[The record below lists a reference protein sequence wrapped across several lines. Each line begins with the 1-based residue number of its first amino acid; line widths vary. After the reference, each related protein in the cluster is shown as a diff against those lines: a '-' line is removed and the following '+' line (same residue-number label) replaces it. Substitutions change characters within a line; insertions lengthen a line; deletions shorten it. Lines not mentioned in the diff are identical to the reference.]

1 VSLKKTRSAKQDKDL
16 LAVYKNLLIKLPA
29 TNSPRD
35 KRARRLVALEIR
47 RSRRL
52 GINPR
57 EIKASDLNYLERRA
71 EEVLA
76 RNKRLLNA
84 PKR

>member
-1 VSLKKTRSAKQDKDL
+1 MSLKKTRSAKQDKDL

-29 TNSPRD
+29 TNSD
-35 KRARRLVALEIR
+35 KDNRARRLIASEVRKIQ
-47 RSRRL
+47 RRL
-52 GINPR
+52 HSGVLT
-57 EIKASDLNYLERRA
+57 SDLPYLERRA
-71 EEVLA
+71 EEELD